1 MQVLISDANILIDM
15 EVGALLDR
23 MFQLPYQ
30 FKTPDVLFEEELKAS
45 HPHLLTLGLQLGELN
60 SESMN
65 TVFELNEKYGGP
77 SIHDCF
83 ALALA
88 KQEKCP
94 LLTGDQALR
103 NAANKEAVVVMG
115 TLWVVEQMVVH
126 TILTKEEALQ
136 AYEAMKVNGSRLP
149 WDIARKRIED
159 MISFP

>member
-23 MFQLPYQ
+23 MFLLPYQ
-30 FKTPDVLFEEELKAS
+30 FKAPDVLFEEELKAS
-45 HPHLLTLGLQLGELN
+45 HPHLLALGLQLGELR
-60 SESMN
+60 SESLA
-65 TVFELNEKYGGP
+65 TVFEFNTKYGGP

-94 LLTGDQALR
+94 LLTGDRRLK
-103 NAANKEAVVVMG
+103 NAAEKEAVVVMG

-126 TILTKEEALQ
+126 AVLTKAEALQ
-136 AYEAMKVNGSRLP
+136 AYDTMKTNGSRLP
-149 WDIARKRIED
+149 WDIAKRRIEE
-159 MISFP
+159 I

>member
-15 EVGALLDR
+15 EVGTLLDR

-30 FKTPDVLFEEELKAS
+30 FMTPDVLFEEELKAS

-60 SESMN
+60 PASIA
-65 TVFELNEKYGGP
+65 TVFELNGKYGGP

-88 KQEKCP
+88 KQERCP
-94 LLTGDQALR
+94 LLTGDRALK
-103 NAANKEAVVVMG
+103 NAAEREAVVVMG

-126 TILTKEEALQ
+126 AILTKAEALL
-136 AYEAMKVNGSRLP
+136 AYDTMKANGSRLP
-149 WDIARKRIED
+149 WDMAKQRIE
-159 MISFP
+159 SL

>member
-30 FKTPDVLFEEELKAS
+30 FMTPDVLFEEELKAS
-45 HPHLLTLGLQLGELN
+45 HPYLLALGLQLGEL
-60 SESMN
+60 SGAHLA
-65 TVFELNEKYGGP
+65 TVFELNDRYGGP

-88 KQEKCP
+88 KQERCP
-94 LLTGDQALR
+94 LLTGDRALT
-103 NAANKEAVVVMG
+103 NAAKREAVVVMG

-126 TILTKEEALQ
+126 GILTKEEALQ
-136 AYEAMKVNGSRLP
+136 GYEDMRTNGSRLP
-149 WDIARKRIED
+149 WELARKNILEL
-159 MISFP
+159 

>member
-15 EVGALLDR
+15 EVGLLLDR

-30 FKTPDVLFEEELKAS
+30 FMAPDVLFEEELRAS
-45 HPHLLTLGLQLGELN
+45 HSHLLGLGLQLGEI
-60 SESMN
+60 SPVSIT

-88 KQEKCP
+88 KQERCP
-94 LLTGDQALR
+94 LLTGDRALK
-103 NAANKEAVVVMG
+103 NAAEREAVVVMG

-126 TILTKEEALQ
+126 AILTKDEALQ
-136 AYEAMKVNGSRLP
+136 AYEDMRTNGSRLP
-149 WDIARKRIED
+149 WDIAKRRIED
-159 MISFP
+159 I